1 MADTG
6 LTGHGAAAQ
15 ANFSMR
21 FIDFTFLNFDNPGSR
36 RARAPLDNRTTIPAA
51 EIGVGP
57 LLADEPTGLNR
68 RPPRCRG
75 YREV

>member
-21 FIDFTFLNFDNPGSR
+21 FIDFTILNFDNPGSR
-36 RARAPLDNRTTIPAA
+36 RARGQPASRTTIPAA
-51 EIGVGP
+51 EIGIGP

-68 RPPRCRG
+68 KPPRCRG